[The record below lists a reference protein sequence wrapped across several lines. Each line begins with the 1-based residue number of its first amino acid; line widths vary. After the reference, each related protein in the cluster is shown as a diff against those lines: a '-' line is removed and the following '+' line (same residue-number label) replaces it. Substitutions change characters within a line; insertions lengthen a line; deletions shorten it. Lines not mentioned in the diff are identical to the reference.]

1 MRVFEKRNGYSL
13 NENVI
18 LLCFFVKENCDVLEK
33 YIG

>member
-18 LLCFFVKENCDVLEK
+18 LLCFCVKEICDILKK